1 MDSASNANVASP
13 HDGKMSKRDFIVKT
27 WQRLGRQRAGQK
39 ELRSIQDGLANEY
52 GIGAVDSPA
61 AIARILADEGAE
73 LTHPEIIE
81 FDAKWRESEM
91 QKEATKF
98 GPFTEFASDSP
109 LTFEEARKFIDNAE
123 ILRQQFLSD
132 NDRAALAQ
140 LQQIVADNRHYANSW
155 ARDPGLDEATRAEQF
170 EIADWLKVWIQ
181 TPKLFADWIALRCRS
196 SDFRKQFSTKK
207 SA

>member
-1 MDSASNANVASP
+1 MMERLASAILSSKPGSGSVASEP
-13 HDGKMSKRDFIVKT
+13 AKKNCARFKT
-27 WQRLGRQRAGQK
+27 GWPTNMASAQLTVPPQSRASWPTK
-39 ELRSIQDGLANEY
+39 S
-52 GIGAVDSPA
+52 
-61 AIARILADEGAE
+61 
-73 LTHPEIIE
+73 
-81 FDAKWRESEM
+81 RESEM

-170 EIADWLKVWIQ
+170 EIAEWLKVWIQ
-181 TPKLFADWIALRCRS
+181 TP
-196 SDFRKQFSTKK
+196 
-207 SA
+207 